1 MKLLFL
7 NSLKGLKKK
16 KIQMLGIALLV
27 MLSTGIYVAMSSALD
42 RMETK
47 YYNYLDEQHVE
58 HISVDYMVDYSKEIT
73 YDELHYLLDNELSNL
88 TSDEQQVISILDA
101 YLNPLVDLGENPFD
115 NTAFNYMLDKV
126 FVKYEADLY
135 IKSKQIDKLI
145 PKYDFEYEL
154 ERSKALKED
163 DTYLKVLPYDENKNI
178 NKAYLIDGR
187 FPTNDKEI
195 TMLPKY
201 AEKHNIELN
210 DTYKIGDIEYKVV
223 GFTYAPDYIY
233 PLVSYSAI
241 MFDEETNNVV
251 YINKEDFKN
260 ISGVEEKSY
269 SIYYHGDVERKFD
282 MEEMMKEKDEKTVK
296 DNDVTK
302 IFYGG
307 SNAMVSIFAGTRL
320 MRIASLQLEVASDRL
335 FAEYFLYLLLGIAVF
350 VIAIIT
356 KKRIE
361 DEKLQIG
368 VLKSLGYSPLSI
380 AVSYLVYPI
389 IGSLIG
395 GTLGYTIGSLVNGPL
410 ASYFVSYFL
419 IPLSGFSIS
428 TKYIV
433 NCLAIPTIMLSV
445 LSYLIALFMLRKKPL
460 YLLREGSNLKINFF
474 SRLANKITS
483 ILPFKYRFK
492 YSLAF
497 RSLPKL
503 LVVAITSFFTG
514 MLIVLTLIGMNLMQN
529 LIDKSFDSM
538 TYDYMIYTNSVET
551 EEFDN
556 EADHIVTASLPI
568 KIVTDK
574 DGKEIY
580 NKDKKNS
587 KGKKETVVISITG
600 IDKTS
605 KYNNPKDEDGNELLE
620 TLTDDGLIINKNMSK
635 LYGIKVGDTLELGLD
650 EDFKNTIKYKVT
662 GVAEEFMNISGYALR
677 NNICKTIGYENNCY
691 TTMLSKDTKYSNL
704 DTMDQDSVSKI
715 ATVLNFKDMKANLN
729 KTMEMYNASIYIVIL
744 FASVMAFVIIAVIA
758 NIVVEENKKII
769 SLMKVMGYKNKR
781 ISSIVLNIYTPI
793 IIIAYLLSIPAMIKL
808 LEKIVSVLAGDMEI
822 TIPIELDPTLAVIG
836 LIGLLVA
843 YYIAVALSRR
853 VLNKIPLAVAL
864 KRE

>member
-1 MKLLFL
+1 MRLLFL

-27 MLSTGIYVAMSSALD
+27 MLSTGIYVSMSSALD

-47 YYNYLDEQHVE
+47 YYSYLEEQHVE
-58 HISVDYMVDYSKEIT
+58 HISVDYYIDYSKEVT
-73 YDELHYLLDNELSNL
+73 FDDLNYLLNNELSNL
-88 TSDEQQVISILDA
+88 TEEEQSIIDTYSA
-101 YLNPLVDLGENPFD
+101 YLNPLVDIGINPFD
-115 NTAFNYMLDKV
+115 NPAFSYMIDNI
-126 FVKYEADLY
+126 FMKYGADLY
-135 IKSKQIDKLI
+135 IKDKKIGELV

-154 ERSKALKED
+154 ERNKSLKED
-163 DTYLKVLPYDENKNI
+163 DTYLKVIPYDEEKNI

-187 FPTNDKEI
+187 FPVNDKEI

-201 AEKHNIELN
+201 AEIHNIELN
-210 DTYKIGDIEYKVV
+210 DTYKIDGVDYKVV

-241 MFDEETNNVV
+241 MFDEEKNNVV
-251 YINKEDFKN
+251 YINKDNYED
-260 ISGVEEKSY
+260 ISGTEERTY
-269 SIYYHGDVERKFD
+269 AIFYHGDIQRKFD
-282 MEEMMKEKDEKTVK
+282 IAELTREKDEAK

-302 IFYGG
+302 ILYSD
-307 SNAMVSIFAGTRL
+307 SNIMIGIFAGTRL
-320 MRIASLQLEVASDRL
+320 GRIASLQMEFATDRL
-335 FAEYFLYLLLGIAVF
+335 FAEYFLYVLLGIAVF

-368 VLKSLGYSPLSI
+368 VLKSLGYSPFSI

-395 GTLGYTIGSLVNGPL
+395 GLLGYTIGVLVNQPL
-410 ASYFVSYFL
+410 STYFVSYFI
-419 IPLSGFSIS
+419 IPLSGFEIS
-428 TKYIV
+428 TKYLF
-433 NCLAIPTIMLSV
+433 NSLAIPIVLLSL
-445 LSYLIALFMLRKKPL
+445 LSYLIAIFMLRKKPL

-497 RSLPKL
+497 RSIPKL

-529 LIDKSFDSM
+529 LIDKSFEGMS
-538 TYDYMIYTNSVET
+538 YDYMIYTNTIET
-551 EEFDN
+551 EELDDS
-556 EADHIVTASLPI
+556 ADYNINSNLPL
-568 KIVTDK
+568 
-574 DGKEIY
+574 KEVIDS
-580 NKDKKNS
+580 N
-587 KGKKETVVISITG
+587 GKKKDIEEDLSISITG
-600 IDKTS
+600 IDKSS
-605 KYNNPKDEDGNELLE
+605 KYIKPIDDKNNNIINLLE
-620 TLTDDGLIINKNMSK
+620 ENTIIINRNMEN
-635 LYGIKVGDTLELGLD
+635 LYGIEVGDTLVLGLD
-650 EDFKNTIKYKVT
+650 KEFKNTITYKIV
-662 GVAEEFMNISGYALR
+662 GISEEFMGMSGYTLR
-677 NNICKTIGYENNCY
+677 SDICKKIGYDKSCY
-691 TTMLSKDTKYSNL
+691 STMLSKDSKYSDL
-704 DTMDQDSVSKI
+704 DKLDSNMVSKI
-715 ATVLNFKDMKANLN
+715 ATVLNFKDMKDNLN
-729 KTMEMYNASIYIVIL
+729 KTMEMYNASIYIVIA
-744 FASVMAFVIIAVIA
+744 FASIMAFVIIAVIA

-769 SLMKVMGYKNKR
+769 SLMKVMGYKNKK

-808 LEKIVSVLAGDMEI
+808 LERIVSVLAGDMEI
-822 TIPIELDPTLAVIG
+822 TIPITLEPSLAIIG